1 MHDLAW
7 GEDKGA
13 AGIYSARVGGER
25 ILLHGLYR
33 YSSQG
38 DLLSNSRLF
47 AGISGRASR
56 SSSTQGG
63 DSL

>member
-13 AGIYSARVGGER
+13 AGIYSARVGGEPL
-25 ILLHGLYR
+25 LLHRLYR

-38 DLLSNSRLF
+38 GLFSSSRLF
-47 AGISGRASR
+47 AEISGRASR